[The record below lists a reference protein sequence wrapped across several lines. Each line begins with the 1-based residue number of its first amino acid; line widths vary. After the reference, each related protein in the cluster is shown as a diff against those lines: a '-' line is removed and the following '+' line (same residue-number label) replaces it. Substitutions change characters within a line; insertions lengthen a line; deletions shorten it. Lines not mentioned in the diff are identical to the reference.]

1 MRAEQAIEVI
11 KAAHRPYYV
20 YLLKD
25 PKGYVFYVGKGSK
38 RRLLQH
44 ERELYRKSYRIH
56 TNWKKL
62 NRIAQIIAS
71 GKTIDYEFDSWHEA
85 ENPALR
91 REDELTYYYEVL
103 DSRRLCNSNGYRW
116 RGSPSKAFIKLR
128 TERGLPSERRTYGDA
143 SDS

>member
-1 MRAEQAIEVI
+1 MRAEEAMDVI
-11 KAAHRPYYV
+11 SAAHKSYYV
-20 YLLKD
+20 CLLKD
-25 PKGYVFYVGKGSK
+25 PKGFVFYVGKGSK

-62 NRIAQIIAS
+62 NRIARIIAS
-71 GKTIDYEFDSWHEA
+71 GKFIDYEFDSWHE
-85 ENPALR
+85 EEKPALR

-103 DSRRLCNSNGYRW
+103 DSRRLCNSNGNRW
-116 RGSPSKAFIKLR
+116 RGSPGKALIKLR
-128 TERGLPSERRTYGDA
+128 AERSLPSRRRTYGDA